1 MSLAAL
7 PSVVLIPPLNLLA
20 AACAGAVLH
29 RRRFGRVLL
38 AVGLSGL
45 VLLSLPLVAGSL
57 LTALESP
64 LPLVPPPGDPP
75 QAIVILSGDETDI
88 LRDGRM
94 AERVGHLT
102 LEREVAGAALARRT
116 LLPVLVT
123 GGSDDPG
130 DPPLATLMAESLRQD
145 FGITPKWSETR
156 SQDTWQ
162 NAQESAAMLRAAGI
176 HSVYV
181 VTHSWHERRAL
192 IAFRAAG
199 LVATAA
205 PVPPDAPPLPYFHNL
220 LPHVSGWQ
228 ESYFAIH
235 EWLGIAWYSLRA

>member
-29 RRRFGRVLL
+29 RWRPGRLL
-38 AVGLSGL
+38 LWLGLAGL

-57 LTALESP
+57 LTGLETR
-64 LPLVPPPGDPP
+64 LPLVPPAGDPP

-88 LRDGRM
+88 LRDGRP

-116 LLPVLVT
+116 GLPVLVS
-123 GGSDDPG
+123 GGSDDPR
-130 DPPLATLMAESLRQD
+130 DPPLAALMAESMAQD
-145 FGITPKWSETR
+145 FGVAPKWSETR

-162 NAQESAAMLRAAGI
+162 NAQDSAVMLRAAGI
-176 HSVYV
+176 HSVYL
-181 VTHSWHERRAL
+181 VTHAWHERRAL

-205 PVPPDAPPLPYFHNL
+205 PVPLDAPPRWYFHNL

>member
-7 PSVVLIPPLNLLA
+7 PSLVLIPPLNLLA
-20 AACAGAVLH
+20 AACLGAVLH
-29 RRRFGRVLL
+29 RRRVGRVLL

-57 LTALESP
+57 LTGLERG

-75 QAIVILSGDETDI
+75 QAIVILSADETDI
-88 LRDGRM
+88 VRDGQL

-102 LEREVAGAALARRT
+102 LEREVAGAALARRMQ
-116 LLPVLVT
+116 LPVLVT
-123 GGSDDPG
+123 GGSDYPG
-130 DPPLATLMAESLRQD
+130 DPPLAALMAESMAQD
-145 FGITPKWSETR
+145 FGVVPKWTEVK

-162 NAQESAAMLRAAGI
+162 NAQESAALLRAAGI

-181 VTHSWHERRAL
+181 VTHAWHERRAL

-205 PVPPDAPPLPYFHNL
+205 PVPLDAPPRWYFHNL

-235 EWLGIAWYSLRA
+235 EWLGMAWYSLRA

>member
-20 AACAGAVLH
+20 AACVGAVFH
-29 RRRFGRVLL
+29 RRRVGRVLL
-38 AVGLSGL
+38 GLGLAGL
-45 VLLSLPLVAGSL
+45 VLLSLPLVAGLL
-57 LTALESP
+57 LTGLERG
-64 LPLVPPPGDPP
+64 LVLAPPSGDPP
-75 QAIVILSGDETDI
+75 QAIVILSGDEADI
-88 LRDGRM
+88 VRDGRL

-116 LLPVLVT
+116 QLPVLVT
-123 GGSDDPG
+123 GGSDYPG
-130 DPPLATLMAESLRQD
+130 DPPLASLMAQSMAQD
-145 FGITPKWSETR
+145 FAVAPKWSETR

-162 NAQESAAMLRAAGI
+162 NAQDSAAMLRAAGI

-181 VTHSWHERRAL
+181 VTHAWHERRAL

-199 LVATAA
+199 LVATPA
-205 PVPPDAPPLPYFHNL
+205 PVPLDAPPRWYFHNL